1 MSFAEPADQLI
12 PLSMLAAGDTAMVQ
26 SVVGSV
32 ELVRHL
38 AEIGVRAGA
47 LLEMVRAGST
57 CILQLD
63 GTKLC
68 VRGDELLQVLV
79 TPLPK
84 RHSA

>member
-1 MSFAEPADQLI
+1 MSPTEPANQLI
-12 PLSMLAAGDTAMVQ
+12 PVSMLAAGDTAIVQ
-26 SVVGSV
+26 SVVGSS

-47 LLEMVRAGST
+47 LLEMVRTGST
-57 CILQLD
+57 CILQVD
-63 GTKLC
+63 GAKLC

-84 RHSA
+84 RQSA

>member
-1 MSFAEPADQLI
+1 MSVSDELV
-12 PLSMLAAGDTAMVQ
+12 PLTLLAAGDSAVVQ
-26 SVVGSV
+26 SVVGNA
-32 ELVRHL
+32 ELVCHL
-38 AEIGVRAGA
+38 AEIGLHAGA
-47 LLEMVRAGST
+47 MLEMVRTGST
-57 CILQLD
+57 CILQVD

>member
-1 MSFAEPADQLI
+1 MSVSDELV
-12 PLSMLAAGDTAMVQ
+12 PLTLLAAGDSAVVQ
-26 SVVGSV
+26 SVVGNA

-38 AEIGVRAGA
+38 AEIGLYAGA
-47 LLEMVRAGST
+47 LLEMVRTGST
-57 CILQLD
+57 CILQID

-84 RHSA
+84 RQSA

>member
-1 MSFAEPADQLI
+1 MNSAEPMI
-12 PLSMLAAGDTAMVQ
+12 PLSMLAAGDSAVVQ
-26 SVVGSV
+26 SVVGDS

-38 AEIGVRAGA
+38 AEIGVRDAA
-47 LLEMVRAGST
+47 LLEMVRPGTT
-57 CILQLD
+57 CILQVN

-68 VRGDELLQVLV
+68 VRGDELLQVMV

>member
-1 MSFAEPADQLI
+1 MSVSDELV
-12 PLSMLAAGDTAMVQ
+12 PLTLLAAGDSAVVQ
-26 SVVGSV
+26 SVVGNAG
-32 ELVRHL
+32 LVRHL
-38 AEIGVRAGA
+38 AEIGLHAGA
-47 LLEMVRAGST
+47 MLEMVRTGST
-57 CILQLD
+57 CILQVD